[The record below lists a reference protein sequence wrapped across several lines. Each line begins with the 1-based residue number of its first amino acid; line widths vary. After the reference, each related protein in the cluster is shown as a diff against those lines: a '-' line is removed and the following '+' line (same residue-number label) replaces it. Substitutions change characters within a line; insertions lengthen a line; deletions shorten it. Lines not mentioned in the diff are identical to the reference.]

1 MIFFLKFNFRISITI
16 KSTRTVWQVSP
27 TRQPLLTTSLTHGN
41 DRPMA
46 NKKTTKEKGSK
57 NILKL
62 TLDPK
67 RHLSHPYPI

>member
-1 MIFFLKFNFRISITI
+1 
-16 KSTRTVWQVSP
+16 
-27 TRQPLLTTSLTHGN
+27 
-41 DRPMA
+41 MA

-67 RHLSHPYPI
+67 RHLSHPYPIWYLSLAKILFQSLL

>member
-1 MIFFLKFNFRISITI
+1 
-16 KSTRTVWQVSP
+16 
-27 TRQPLLTTSLTHGN
+27 
-41 DRPMA
+41 MA

-67 RHLSHPYPI
+67 RHLSHPYLSLAKILFQSLL